1 MNKVIECI
9 GYFVLGTCQFI
20 RDAFMPTI
28 IVAGVGLLVV
38 KVVEVLVGW

>member
-1 MNKVIECI
+1 MNKIVEAI

-20 RDAFMPTI
+20 KDAFMPTI